1 MGIDLSREAVPDATT
16 LLKFRRLL
24 LDNDLTKALFEEI
37 NAHLA
42 EQGLLMRAGTIVD
55 ATIIAAPSST
65 KNAGNTRDP
74 EMHQTKKGNAWH
86 FGMRCGRPHLIPNV
100 APVHM
105 WRPAASSSGGRPLRS
120 TLIPVTAILGT
131 P

>member
-1 MGIDLSREAVPDATT
+1 MIGEPAMHYAARWRMHVALT
-16 LLKFRRLL
+16 

-65 KNAGNTRDP
+65 KNEGNTRDP
-74 EMHQTKKGNAWH
+74 EMHQAKKGNAW
-86 FGMRCGRPHLIPNV
+86 R
-100 APVHM
+100 
-105 WRPAASSSGGRPLRS
+105 
-120 TLIPVTAILGT
+120 T
-131 P
+131 